1 LSTFSRPIITDAITS
16 ALIGLRHNSTL
27 EKIDLT
33 GLGMEDPG
41 ALALARVL
49 KTNRG
54 LKSILIDENNVRF

>member
-1 LSTFSRPIITDAITS
+1 
-16 ALIGLRHNSTL
+16 L

-54 LKSILIDENNVRF
+54 LKNILIDENNVRL